1 MAAQTAGTH
10 PLLPLGKFTVEPSDD
25 GFRMRIEAQGGEV
38 MEVMATRD
46 QVDVIADALDDL
58 LAASEEDDE
67 AAED

>member
-1 MAAQTAGTH
+1 MAAQSSGTQKAAS
-10 PLLPLGKFTVEPSDD
+10 LGKFTVEPSDD
-25 GFRMRIEAQGGEV
+25 GFRMRIETDAGEV
-38 MEVMATRD
+38 MDVIATRD

>member
-1 MAAQTAGTH
+1 MAAQTAGTQP
-10 PLLPLGKFTVEPSDD
+10 PLSLGKFTVEPSDD
-25 GFRMRIEAQGGEV
+25 GFRMRIEAQSGEV
-38 MEVMATRD
+38 MDVMATRD